1 MFRLILIMM
10 FVTDIMTGCSTVLL
24 PAKVVQALN
33 LNLEGMGAQAQFHPR
48 FNASFTTDGGK
59 CLNIL
64 LVITG
69 VSFFIPGSN
78 RLIFFVFYLV
88 RRYCCS

>member
-1 MFRLILIMM
+1 MFRLILILVI
-10 FVTDIMTGCSTVLL
+10 VTDIMTGCSTVLL

-33 LNLEGMGAQAQFHPR
+33 LNLEGMGAQAQFQPR
-48 FNASFTTDGGK
+48 FNASFTTDSGK

-69 VSFFIPGSN
+69 GSFFIPDQ
-78 RLIFFVFYLV
+78 ID
-88 RRYCCS
+88 